1 MKTLIETI
9 FRIMVLPFV
18 LIMVIAA
25 MGLAT
30 VAALITVTIKLFTK
44 SEVIKNTEDELSERR
59 DSVH

>member
-44 SEVIKNTEDELSERR
+44 REVIKNTEDELSERR